1 MIEKEGTKFIGEYSS
16 YAGDSMYKAPDGS
29 WLTGKMV
36 DEFKTALGCTSTCV
50 LTVEK
55 SKTADITTQRRKL
68 THGGNVGTDD
78 AGDSQFTRFT
88 VEVTIFEDD
97 PEYDALVFMIDKAMT
112 MFSKH
117 CSDVS
122 SQDACLDF
130 IYISPDAARGGFFFN
145 MVKDVVIYVYVAPPP
160 PPMSGA
166 SQMSS
171 LLAAVVAPALALLFV
186 SRS

>member
-1 MIEKEGTKFIGEYSS
+1 MIEKEGTKFIGEYST
-16 YAGDSMYKAPDGS
+16 YAGDTAYKGPDGA

-55 SKTADITTQRRKL
+55 SKTADITTQRRRKL
-68 THGGNVGTDD
+68 SHANDND
-78 AGDSQFTRFT
+78 ADIEQFTRFT

-117 CSDVS
+117 CSDPS
-122 SQDACLDF
+122 SADACLDF
-130 IYISPDAARGGFFFN
+130 IYIDPDASRGGFFFN